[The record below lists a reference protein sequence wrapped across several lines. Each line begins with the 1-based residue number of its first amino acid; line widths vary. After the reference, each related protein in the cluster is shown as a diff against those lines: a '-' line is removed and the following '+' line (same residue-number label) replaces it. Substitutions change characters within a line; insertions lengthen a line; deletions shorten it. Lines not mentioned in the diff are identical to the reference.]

1 MAMTTERN
9 VLRAFVAL
17 IALIAGCKFGY
28 SKILDSPSFA
38 EPIQNITVAVGREAI
53 LTCVVQNLNPY
64 KVAWLR
70 VDTQTILTIQGHV
83 ITKNHRIGVTHSEQ
97 KTWYLHIK
105 EVKESDKGWYMCQI
119 NTDPMKSQVGYLDV
133 VVSPDILDTRTSPD
147 LIVDEGSNVSLHCSA
162 RGSPEPLITWKREDG
177 QMIPQGADNYVA
189 TANGPTLNITK
200 VKRDHMGPYLCI
212 ASNGVPPSISKR
224 IMLIVQFPPTI
235 WIEYQLVGAYEN
247 QEVVLE
253 CHCEAFPK
261 SINYWTRDRGEII
274 SHSNKYV
281 PELIEDGYKTHM
293 KLTLRYLIE
302 PDDYGIYKCVS
313 KNSVGEM
320 EGTIN
325 VYKIPDPNSKTVN
338 SINNKGLSKYQKETS
353 KDHVKPKKDET
364 NLLFL
369 GNEIRDNSTSR
380 NRISSLIMVLVLIF
394 HLWKNNRITN

>member
-1 MAMTTERN
+1 MTAERN
-9 VLRAFVAL
+9 VFRAITAL
-17 IALIAGCKFGY
+17 FALAGCRMGY

-38 EPIQNITVAVGREAI
+38 EPIQNTTVAVGREAI
-53 LTCVVQNLNPY
+53 LTCVVENLNPY

-162 RGSPEPLITWKREDG
+162 RGSPEPNITWKREDG
-177 QMIPQGADNYVA
+177 QMIPQGPDNYVA
-189 TANGPTLNITK
+189 SATGSPLNISK

-212 ASNGVPPSISKR
+212 ASNGIPPSISKR

-281 PELIEDGYKTHM
+281 PELIEDGYRTHM

-325 VYKIPDPNSKTVN
+325 VYKIPDPNSKTVGLI
-338 SINNKGLSKYQKETS
+338 SGKGSSKHPKDTTYQQGKST
-353 KDHVKPKKDET
+353 KDGK
-364 NLLFL
+364 NLLYHE
-369 GNEIRDNSTSR
+369 NEVRDNSSPRTIISR
-380 NRISSLIMVLVLIF
+380 FTVVTILLF
-394 HLWKNNRITN
+394 HLWSIN